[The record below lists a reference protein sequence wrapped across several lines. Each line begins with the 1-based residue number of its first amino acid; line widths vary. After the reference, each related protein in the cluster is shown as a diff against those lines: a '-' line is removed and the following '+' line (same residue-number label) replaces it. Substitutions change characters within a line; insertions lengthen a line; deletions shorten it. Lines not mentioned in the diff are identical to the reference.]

1 MKLLVLSLLVLTS
14 VCFVLGA
21 EEDSFDLDANEGEL
35 FDAPENFVEDE
46 ENYMEDDED
55 FEEDDDSNGTKLK
68 VTKRPVVEVKPVE
81 TFPPVPP
88 GEPEAGSGEPNQA
101 DIPDLKEKLGLNN
114 VDTKK

>member
-46 ENYMEDDED
+46 ENVSFTHLMKFDFMESGLDPLI
-55 FEEDDDSNGTKLK
+55 NG
-68 VTKRPVVEVKPVE
+68 VRIEIR
-81 TFPPVPP
+81 F
-88 GEPEAGSGEPNQA
+88 
-101 DIPDLKEKLGLNN
+101 
-114 VDTKK
+114 

>member
-46 ENYMEDDED
+46 ENVSYTHLMKFDLMESGLDPLI
-55 FEEDDDSNGTKLK
+55 NG
-68 VTKRPVVEVKPVE
+68 VRIEIR
-81 TFPPVPP
+81 F
-88 GEPEAGSGEPNQA
+88 
-101 DIPDLKEKLGLNN
+101 
-114 VDTKK
+114 